1 LFGMQALHVSA
12 LFCSSCIMETE
23 LGSACGPLKTVPRS
37 GGEPTTA
44 RWCERCSFVRTES
57 SSNGAT
63 VSWSMDP
70 SLLNGDNRVGLCW
83 EGGKETRWRLLHHP
97 PRSSG
102 EGRGAVSIW
111 VGFDMTC
118 LAANAHK
125 DDGLYS
131 LYGLPS
137 QKKKSLYG
145 LLSGLVCE
153 HQEGRRAHGG
163 QVQAIPTKQKADWL
177 CLARPAGPIHNS
189 SAGLGV
195 ASVLLRRGSAPASYL
210 LRLGLRGTVQY
221 GSVSEP
227 AG

>member
-1 LFGMQALHVSA
+1 MLFGMQALHVSA

-63 VSWSMDP
+63 VSWSMDL

-118 LAANAHK
+118 LAAN
-125 DDGLYS
+125 GLYS

-137 QKKKSLYG
+137 QKKRESLWALIRSSLRTSRGEKSPRRASPSNSHEAKSRLALPSSSCWPHPQQFCRTRSSERAVTQRICAG
-145 LLSGLVCE
+145 LLS
-153 HQEGRRAHGG
+153 
-163 QVQAIPTKQKADWL
+163 T
-177 CLARPAGPIHNS
+177 PAG
-189 SAGLGV
+189 V
-195 ASVLLRRGSAPASYL
+195 AWYCTIWISK
-210 LRLGLRGTVQY
+210 
-221 GSVSEP
+221 
-227 AG
+227 